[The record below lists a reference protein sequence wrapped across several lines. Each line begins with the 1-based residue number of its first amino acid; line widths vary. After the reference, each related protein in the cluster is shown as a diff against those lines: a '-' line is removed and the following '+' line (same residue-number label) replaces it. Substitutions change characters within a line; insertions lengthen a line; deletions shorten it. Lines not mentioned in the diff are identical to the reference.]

1 MGIFERRKRNNGAA
15 DDEHGYE
22 PDEDEVGD
30 GEPDTAAEQDVEPQ
44 LGPYDAHE
52 APEDDVPRLDL
63 GSVRIAVPDGVQL
76 QLEFE
81 DSGEL
86 QAVHLVTGVGR
97 FTVTA
102 YAAPRSERLWP
113 EVREEL
119 AGQLRTDGAEVTKA
133 SGEWGEEL
141 AGKLEDSALRFL
153 GVDGPRWMLRGIA
166 AGPPEYAEDATML
179 LRDIVR
185 ASVVVRGEEPLPV
198 RTPLPVQLPDE
209 LAEHIAE
216 QVEAEA

>member
-1 MGIFERRKRNNGAA
+1 MFGRRKRDNDAA
-15 DDEHGYE
+15 DGEREYD
-22 PDEDEVGD
+22 PDEGELFGGD
-30 GEPDTAAEQDVEPQ
+30 SDTAFGQGAEPS
-44 LGPYDAHE
+44 LGPYDE
-52 APEDDVPRLDL
+52 QDAPEDEVPRLDL
-63 GSVRIAVPDGVQL
+63 GSVRIAMPEDPQL

-81 DSGEL
+81 ESGEL
-86 QAVHLVTGVGR
+86 RAVHLVTGVGR

-119 AGQLRTDGAEVTKA
+119 AGQLRTDGAAVTKT

-141 AGKLEDSALRFL
+141 VGKLDDSALRCL
-153 GVDGPRWMLRGIA
+153 GVDGSRWMLRGIA
-166 AGPPEYAEDATML
+166 AGPPEYAEDAAML

-185 ASVVVRGEEPLPV
+185 ASVVVRGPDPLPV

-216 QVEAEA
+216 QAEAEAEA